1 MESASDVRWK
11 CENALSGTAL
21 LIAELLVVFAEE
33 LVPDPVELLLGDN
46 AFEGAVS
53 APEEGV

>member
-1 MESASDVRWK
+1 
-11 CENALSGTAL
+11 L